1 MKTVRETVALPDA
14 TVQPLVHPLD
24 LDDARKPFA
33 ASWWLSILAMPTVVF
48 FFAALLWTV
57 SNNYVTPIVVPVV
70 TAVCMGLLAAHLRK
84 EAWAY
89 IPRKRQ
95 DSQRRLPARWSLTR
109 SAISTAS
116 LLGGLVLLT
125 IWLVGLDVDTGVLG
139 YVIGSAAG
147 IVILMVAG
155 LLWTAL
161 APARLSASLG
171 SWTSQLARL
180 VPVAVAVAVG
190 WLIFDARYDPADLDV
205 SDILIGAS
213 VIVAAQVIFWLT
225 TLWQSRKAAKRTT
238 SPAD

>member
-14 TVQPLVHPLD
+14 TEHPLVHPLD
-24 LDDARKPFA
+24 LADSRKPFI
-33 ASWWLSILAMPTVVF
+33 ASWWLSVLTMPTVVF

-57 SNNYVTPIVVPVV
+57 SNNYVTPIVVPIA
-70 TAVCMGLLAAHLRK
+70 TAICSALLAAYLRK

-95 DSQRRLPARWSLTR
+95 DSQRRLPVRWLLTR
-109 SAISTAS
+109 SAVSTAS
-116 LLGGLVLLT
+116 LLAGLVLLT
-125 IWLVGLDVDTGVLG
+125 IWLVGLDVDPGVLG

-155 LLWTAL
+155 LLWTAF

-180 VPVAVAVAVG
+180 VAVAAAVAVG
-190 WLIFDARYDPADLDV
+190 WLIFDARYDPADLAV